1 MSLAPEYL
9 QALRDCCKDEAAFVR
24 LQQILAE
31 ACPPL
36 VVAASLQHSREDWYR
51 AMLEALPDRMF
62 RVNRQG
68 EYLDFKG
75 IDDDVA
81 IGVQADAI
89 VGKTVHYF
97 LPADIADNCLRLIEQ
112 ALDTGTLQVYEY
124 QLASPWQGQYDT
136 ARDYEARLIACGEDE
151 VLILVRDL
159 TEYKQSDTKLRRSE
173 RLYRT
178 LAHNFPNGAVFLFD
192 HDLRFVVAEGSGLAV
207 LGLTRED
214 LEGKTIWE
222 ALPSETSELI
232 EPIYRAALMGKVTVE
247 EVDYGDRVYLWH
259 VLPVR
264 NAQGDIFA
272 GMVMTQ
278 DITER
283 KHAEQALREKEA
295 RYRSLYNNTPVMLHS
310 IDPEGRL
317 VSVSDFWLAKMGYQ
331 RHEVIGRKSVEFI
344 TPASRQA
351 AERMILPNFF
361 RDGVCQDVPYVFVKK
376 NGETID
382 VLLSAIAEK
391 DANGQIM
398 CSLAVL
404 TDVTQRNQAETAL
417 RENEERFRS
426 LVEQSLV
433 GIYVIQHGKFKYVN
447 PKFAAIIGYQPEEVY
462 PFTVLDLVVPE
473 DRARVSENIR
483 KRMTGEID
491 SLHYGLRVLHKSG
504 DIIDVE
510 VLGSRTEFNGEPAV
524 IGTLIDVTER
534 KHAEL
539 TIKESEEKFSKAFS
553 SSPSPILIIRFAD
566 SKIID
571 VNASFLNSS
580 GYQRE
585 EVIDRKIDDLGL
597 FVDPSIREQI
607 RQLIWQQGS
616 VKDLEFEFRKKSG
629 EIGIGLFSA
638 EVIHLGQ
645 ELCTLAV
652 PRDIT
657 ELKQAEAR
665 LRAAAERD
673 RLLGQISL
681 RIRRSLNLDQIL
693 TTTVA
698 EVRQVLQV
706 DRVFIGQI
714 DKTGQGRIK
723 AESVEPEC
731 QSILAWIA
739 DDMYLREVQRLFDRR
754 RRHAINDTQ
763 QETMFP
769 ELAEYYQVCQI
780 QASLAV
786 PIMVNDDFF
795 GALIANHCQ
804 NPRHWQPFEVDL
816 LEQLATQVSIAVQQ
830 AELYRQVQNFA
841 SDLEQQ
847 VQERT
852 AQLQQKMQELQAL
865 SQVKEDFLHAV
876 SHDLRTPVM
885 GLALVLQNLHKKNSD
900 TVTISKSVLERMIQS
915 IDRQLMMINS
925 LLEAHSSEVAGIVL
939 QHEQVQLNRL
949 IHAIVA
955 DLDPLMSDNQ
965 AKLKNLLPANLP
977 PLSADP
983 AQLRRVFENLI
994 TNALKH
1000 NPPGLVVTLQVTI
1013 EKDQVRCLVQDNGIG
1028 MNAAECESL
1037 FDRYARGS
1045 RARRSAGLG
1054 LGLYLCRQII
1064 NAHGGEIGVISAPQ
1078 SGATF
1083 WFTLPLATVP
1093 PTV

>member
-1 MSLAPEYL
+1 MFLAPEQL

-24 LQQILAE
+24 LQQLLAE
-31 ACPPL
+31 ILPHPPAE
-36 VVAASLQHSREDWYR
+36 AAPSHPREAWYQAILQ
-51 AMLEALPDRMF
+51 AMPDRMF
-62 RVNRQG
+62 RVNRCG

-75 IDDDVA
+75 IDDDAA
-81 IGVQADAI
+81 IGVQAEAI
-89 VGKTVHYF
+89 VGKTIHYF
-97 LPADIADNCLRLIEQ
+97 LPAPIADACLSLIDK
-112 ALDTGTLQVYEY
+112 ALETRTLQTYEY
-124 QLASPWQGQYDT
+124 QLASPWEGQYDT
-136 ARDYEARLIACGEDE
+136 ARDYEARLIACGKDE
-151 VLILVRDL
+151 VLILVRDI
-159 TEYKQSDTKLRRSE
+159 TAYKQSDSKLRRSE
-173 RLYRT
+173 KLYRT
-178 LAHNFPNGAVFLFD
+178 LAHNFPNGAVFLFN
-192 HDLRFVVAEGSGLAV
+192 HDLRYVVAEGSGLAI
-207 LGLTRED
+207 LGYSREA

-222 ALPSETSELI
+222 ALPSATCALI
-232 EPIYRAALMGKVTVE
+232 EPIYRAALTGNVTVE
-247 EVDYGDRVYLWH
+247 EVAHHDRIYLWH

-264 NAQGDIFA
+264 NIQGEIFA

-283 KHAEQALREKEA
+283 KQAEEALREKEA

-317 VSVSDFWLAKMGYQ
+317 ISVSDFWLLKLGYA

-344 TPASRQA
+344 TEASRRYAEA
-351 AERMILPNFF
+351 AILPDFF
-361 RDGVCQDVPYVFVKK
+361 RTGVCQDVPYVFVKK

-391 DANGQIM
+391 DANGQITR
-398 CSLAVL
+398 SLAVL
-404 TDVTQRNQAETAL
+404 TDVTQRKQTEAAL

-447 PKFAAIIGYQPEEVY
+447 PKFAEIIGCTPEEVY
-462 PFTVLDLVVPE
+462 PFPVIEWVVPE
-473 DRARVSENIR
+473 DRAQVKENIR
-483 KRMTGEID
+483 KRMEGEID
-491 SLHYGLRVLHKSG
+491 SLHYGLRVRHKHG
-504 DIIDVE
+504 DIVEVE
-510 VLGSRTEFNGEPAV
+510 VLGSRTEFNGEPAL

-534 KHAEL
+534 KQAEL
-539 TIKESEEKFSKAFS
+539 ALKESEEKFSKAFS

-571 VNASFLNSS
+571 VNDSFLKSS
-580 GYQRE
+580 GYSRA
-585 EVIDRKIDDLGL
+585 EVVDRKIDDLGL
-597 FVDPSIREQI
+597 FINPIIREQI
-607 RQLIWQQGS
+607 RQLLWQQGS
-616 VKDLEFEFRKKSG
+616 VHDLEFEFRKKSG

-657 ELKQAEAR
+657 ELKRAEAQ
-665 LRAAAERD
+665 LRAAAERE
-673 RLLGQISL
+673 RLLGQSSL

-714 DKTGQGRIK
+714 DETGQGRIM
-723 AESVEPEC
+723 AESVEPGW
-731 QSILAWIA
+731 QSILAWIT
-739 DDMYLREVQRLFDRR
+739 DDIYLCEVQMLFDQGRR
-754 RRHAINDTQ
+754 QAIDDTDQ
-763 QETMFP
+763 ATLSP
-769 ELAEYYQVCQI
+769 ELVEYYAMCQI
-780 QASLAV
+780 QASLGV
-786 PIMVNDDFF
+786 PIMVNNKFF
-795 GALIANHCQ
+795 GALIANHCASS
-804 NPRHWQPFEVDL
+804 RHWQSFEIEL
-816 LEQLATQVSIAVQQ
+816 LEQLANQVSIAVQQ
-830 AELYRQVQNFA
+830 AELYQQVQTFA
-841 SDLEQQ
+841 SSQEQK

-852 AQLQQKMQELQAL
+852 AQLQQKMQELQEL

-885 GLALVLQNLHKKNSD
+885 GLALVLQNLHKKTSES
-900 TVTISKSVLERMIQS
+900 VTISKSMLERMMQS

-925 LLEAHSSEVAGIVL
+925 LLEAHSSEVSGVVL
-939 QHEQVQLNRL
+939 KHEQVQLTQL
-949 IHAIVA
+949 ISTIVA
-955 DLDPLMSDNQ
+955 DLEPLMAQNQ
-965 AKLKNLLPANLP
+965 ATFKNLLPANLP
-977 PLSADP
+977 VLIADP

-1000 NPPGLVVTLQVTI
+1000 NPPGLVVTLQVNV
-1013 EKDQVRCLVQDNGIG
+1013 EKDKLRCLVQDNGIG

-1064 NAHGGEIGVISAPQ
+1064 NAHSGEIGVISSPQ
-1078 SGATF
+1078 AGATF
-1083 WFTLPLATVP
+1083 WFTLPCAVAAAER
-1093 PTV
+1093 